1 MSCSF
6 LANKIYDVHIAY
18 KITLKIFQPNMYI
31 INKQDVSANVHFRKE
46 EMSPNAS
53 RKTITSCA
61 TIQEDN
67 GIMQK
72 YIKRNNIQKNPIG
85 PFLVRPAL

>member
-1 MSCSF
+1 M
-6 LANKIYDVHIAY
+6 N
-18 KITLKIFQPNMYI
+18 I
-31 INKQDVSANVHFRKE
+31 INKKDVSANVHFRKE

-72 YIKRNNIQKNPIG
+72 YIKRNNIRKNPLD
-85 PFLVRPAL
+85 PFQLHPHYDYFFV